1 MYERAL
7 VISASGW
14 GLIYFFPPGCGD
26 RRGET
31 NQWRLVGILIS
42 LNLPNEGDR
51 AERRWHLWELGATSQ
66 ETKENQGGVV
76 SRGAVAVKYPGA
88 RVTVPDLNMHHQIK
102 HALLGAWDA
111 ANKHPNMHTHIPNA

>member
-1 MYERAL
+1 MRGIE
-7 VISASGW
+7 
-14 GLIYFFPPGCGD
+14 
-26 RRGET
+26 RRGDGIYGNSAQQARKQKRET
-31 NQWRLVGILIS
+31 
-42 LNLPNEGDR
+42 
-51 AERRWHLWELGATSQ
+51 
-66 ETKENQGGVV
+66 QGGVV